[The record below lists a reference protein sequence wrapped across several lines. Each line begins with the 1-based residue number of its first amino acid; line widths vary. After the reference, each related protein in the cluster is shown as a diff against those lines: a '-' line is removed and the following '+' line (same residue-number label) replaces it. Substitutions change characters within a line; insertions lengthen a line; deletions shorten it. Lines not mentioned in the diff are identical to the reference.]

1 MALTKITNKSISGAL
16 VSTNMPTGSVLQT
29 VFQQDET
36 GLTLN
41 GATATR
47 FMNLPITTKAAN
59 STFLV
64 RFSAAIYG
72 IQDNTTQHDKDICA
86 AIGYKIGTASTT
98 ATDHTAITTYDPTR
112 ERITFANSEH
122 RAFYSHDAYAHGNA
136 YGKFIP
142 LVELYNEDT
151 FAPSQAAGT
160 VINVAVFF
168 QQDDSGA
175 TYYNIGDSVSGEA
188 DSGKVSTLTVMEIKA

>member
-1 MALTKITNKSISGAL
+1 
-16 VSTNMPTGSVLQT
+16 
-29 VFQQDET
+29 
-36 GLTLN
+36 
-41 GATATR
+41 
-47 FMNLPITTKAAN
+47 MNLPITTKAAN

-122 RAFYSHDAYAHGNA
+122 RAFYSHDAYAHDA
-136 YGKFIP
+136 R
-142 LVELYNEDT
+142 
-151 FAPSQAAGT
+151 APAHT
-160 VINVAVFF
+160 LMLMLIVIKLISCSCSSFSYSCFWARARVHVH
-168 QQDDSGA
+168 QPYRVPYS
-175 TYYNIGDSVSGEA
+175 IG
-188 DSGKVSTLTVMEIKA
+188 L